1 MRTSTVHQT
10 GLTLVEILVA
20 LAISM
25 LLLAGVTQLFV
36 SSKQTYRAN
45 DALSQIQESGRFALD
60 MLARDIRMAGATG
73 CEETEEIA
81 NVLRDPDTRWWSSLA
96 DGPLIGFDAGVNSY
110 GSVSA
115 AFTTGNATG
124 NRVPA
129 DGDGNGP
136 DALIVLKSS
145 GAEDY
150 TIASHHPS
158 SAQFKLSGKHNI
170 QDGDILTV
178 CDTENTAIFQ
188 VTNATPEDEDNP
200 NKGNVTIVHNNGTGT
215 PGNCSKGL
223 GYPTE
228 CTANGN
234 PYQYG
239 PDAVMVRYDPT
250 AYYIGWSSAGN
261 GRRSL
266 YRIGLTGAAVELVQD
281 VDDMQVLYGL
291 DTNNDN
297 AVDSYATATAVQ
309 AANNWRSVR
318 SVRISL
324 LIRSRDNNV
333 TTATQAINYD
343 ANGDG
348 TAEALTLDAADRRLR
363 QVFTTTIG
371 IRNRLP

>member
-1 MRTSTVHQT
+1 MRAPSVHQS

-60 MLARDIRMAGATG
+60 MLARDLRMAGATG
-73 CEETEEIA
+73 CEETDEIA
-81 NVLRDPDTRWWSSLA
+81 NVLNDPTGNWWSHLA
-96 DGPLIGFDAGVNSY
+96 DGPLLGFDAGVNSY
-110 GSVSA
+110 GGVGS
-115 AFTTGNATG
+115 AFTTGNAIG
-124 NRVPA
+124 NRIPA
-129 DGDGNGP
+129 NADGNGP

-150 TIASHHPS
+150 TIVSHNPT
-158 SAQFKLSGKHNI
+158 SAQFKLSGMHNI
-170 QDGDILTV
+170 QDGDVLTV

-188 VTNATPEDEDNP
+188 VTNANAA
-200 NKGNVTIVHNNGTGT
+200 NVTIVHNNGTGT
-215 PGNCSKGL
+215 PGNCTKGL
-223 GYPTE
+223 GYPAD
-228 CTANGN
+228 CSSANGKA
-234 PYQYG
+234 YQYG
-239 PDAVMVRYDPT
+239 PDAVMVRYEPT
-250 AYYIGWSSAGN
+250 AYYIGWSSAGE

-266 YRIGLTGAAVELVQD
+266 YRRGLTPAAAVELVQD
-281 VDDMQVLYGL
+281 VEDMQVLYGL

-297 AVDSYATATAVQ
+297 AVDSYSTATAVQ
-309 AANNWRSVR
+309 AANDWRSVR